1 MKGKNMSYQR
11 NSACILTKCVFRGK
25 PAPLHLHVFLNSMGC
40 LLAGCP
46 SYNSMDKGLC
56 LLGEPV
62 FILVGKDRQQSNV
75 TGTLLCAIQGFILLK
90 FIRYIRKC
98 KLKSTQVEGG
108 CHWNPT
114 VDHSAQTQDMQQ
126 TLMHLSYLSF

>member
-11 NSACILTKCVFRGK
+11 NSVYTLTKCVFRGES
-25 PAPLHLHVFLNSMGC
+25 APLHLHMFLNSVGC
-40 LLAGCP
+40 LLTGCP
-46 SYNSMDKGLC
+46 SYNSVDKALC
-56 LLGEPV
+56 LLGESV
-62 FILVGKDRQQSNV
+62 FILMGKDRQQSTV
-75 TGTLLCAIQGFILLK
+75 TGTLLCDIQGFILLK
-90 FIRYIRKC
+90 SIRYIRKC

-114 VDHSAQTQDMQQ
+114 ADHSAQTQDMQQ